1 MSAIRFSSVVG
12 RAQWALVA
20 SAALLSGAVVAQEV
34 APAAAALPAAD
45 AASTAE
51 TWAAHWQV
59 TTQAQWHGRF
69 RSPYAGRQSLPS
81 AETARQ
87 TTDVTLFFG
96 RRLWTGGEAYI
107 DQEVDQGHGIGQ
119 TLGLAGFSSGDAYKL
134 GKNKPYGRM
143 PRLVLRQVVA
153 LGPET
158 KQVDSDANVLAG
170 GVPVDN
176 VTLTLGKFSVP
187 DVFDNNRF
195 AHDPRADFTNW
206 TVIDGGAFDYA
217 ADAWGYTVGAAA
229 ELNLGE
235 WTGRAGL
242 FALSSTPNAT
252 TIDWSGR
259 QHQWIAELE
268 RRYSLDGRTGVVR
281 GLIFRTDGEMAS
293 YDQAA
298 AQEVTSGASA
308 GLAGLRA
315 YRHKTGV
322 VFNVEQSLT
331 PALGAF
337 GRWSANDG
345 KTETFEFT
353 DVTRSLS
360 LGLALRGSAWRR
372 PEDVLG
378 VAVIR
383 NGLSQAGE
391 EYLAHGGLGLLIGD
405 GQLPAPGP
413 ERIFEGYY
421 ELRAWSHCELT
432 FDAQRFWNP
441 AYNRQRGPLTVLGL
455 RLHAA
460 I

>member
-1 MSAIRFSSVVG
+1 LLSGSAA
-12 RAQWALVA
+12 AQDDA
-20 SAALLSGAVVAQEV
+20 SAAAAGAAE
-34 APAAAALPAAD
+34 D
-45 AASTAE
+45 AASAPE
-51 TWAAHWQV
+51 AWAAHGQF

-69 RSPYAGRQSLPS
+69 RSPYAGPQSLPS

-87 TTDVTLFFG
+87 TTDATVFLG
-96 RRLWTGGEAYI
+96 MRPWTGGEVYL

-134 GKNKPYGRM
+134 GKNEPYGRT
-143 PRLVLRQVVA
+143 PRLFLRQVIA
-153 LGPET
+153 LGSET
-158 KQVDSDANVLAG
+158 KQVDSAANALAG
-170 GVPVDN
+170 VKSADN
-176 VTLTLGKFSVP
+176 VTLTVGKFSVP
-187 DVFDNNRF
+187 DVFDDNRF
-195 AHDPRADFTNW
+195 AHDPRADFANW

-217 ADAWGYTVGAAA
+217 ADAWGYTVGTAA
-229 ELNLGE
+229 ELNLGA

-268 RRYSLDGRTGVVR
+268 RRYVLDGQAGVVR
-281 GLIFRTDGEMAS
+281 GLLFRTDGEMAR
-293 YDQAA
+293 YDQAT
-298 AQEVTSGASA
+298 AQEIATGAPA
-308 GLAGLRA
+308 DLASLRS

-322 VFNVEQSLT
+322 VINVEQALT

-353 DVTRSLS
+353 DVTRSSNVGLS
-360 LGLALRGSAWRR
+360 LRGSAWRR
-372 PEDVLG
+372 PDDTLG
-378 VAVIR
+378 VAAVR
-383 NGLSQAGE
+383 NSLSAAGQDF
-391 EYLAHGGLGLLIGD
+391 LAHGGLGLLIGD
-405 GQLPAPGP
+405 GRLPAAGA

-421 ELRAWSHCELT
+421 ALQAWAHGWIT

-441 AYNRQRGPLTVLGL
+441 AYNRQRGPLTMLGL

>member
-1 MSAIRFSSVVG
+1 MSAIRFLSVVG
-12 RAQWALVA
+12 RAQWALLA

-34 APAAAALPAAD
+34 APAAAAVPAAD
-45 AASTAE
+45 AASAAE
-51 TWAAHWQV
+51 TWATHWQL

-69 RSPYAGRQSLPS
+69 RSPYAGSQSLPS

-87 TTDVTLFFG
+87 TTDATLFLG
-96 RRLWTGGEAYI
+96 MRPWTGGEAYI

-134 GKNKPYGRM
+134 GKNKPYGRT
-143 PRLVLRQVVA
+143 PRLFLRQVVA

-158 KQVDSDANVLAG
+158 KRVDSDANALAG
-170 GVPVDN
+170 IVPVDN
-176 VTLTLGKFSVP
+176 LTLTLGKFSVP
-187 DVFDNNRF
+187 DVFDSNRF

-217 ADAWGYTVGAAA
+217 ADAWGHTVGAAV

-259 QHQWIAELE
+259 QRQWIAELE
-268 RRYSLDGRTGVVR
+268 RRYSLDGRAGVIR
-281 GLIFRTDGEMAS
+281 GLMFRTEGEMAS
-293 YDQAA
+293 YDQAT
-298 AQEVTSGASA
+298 AQEIASGAPA
-308 GLAGLRA
+308 DLAGLRA

-322 VFNVEQSLT
+322 VVNVEQSLT

-360 LGLALRGSAWRR
+360 LGLTLRGGAWGR
-372 PEDVLG
+372 PDDIMG
-378 VAVIR
+378 VATVR
-383 NGLSQAGE
+383 NGLSAAGQ
-391 EYLAHGGLGLLIGD
+391 D
-405 GQLPAPGP
+405 
-413 ERIFEGYY
+413 
-421 ELRAWSHCELT
+421 
-432 FDAQRFWNP
+432 
-441 AYNRQRGPLTVLGL
+441 
-455 RLHAA
+455 
-460 I
+460 